1 MLLYIGILSSHI
13 LPIYFETYRY
23 LSQKVQMRAFSLCKM

>member
-1 MLLYIGILSSHI
+1 MLLYMGILSFHI
-13 LPIYFETYRY
+13 RPIYFETYRY